1 MQLVHGGNMKNKLAV
16 AFSLLT
22 IGALLSGCSIGASN
36 VDAEPQDT
44 TQQSSEQSETA
55 QAEAETVPEESSNE
69 TLGQSNAVAKAE
81 SYLDFSAFSRKGLIE
96 QLEFEGFDTAD
107 AQYAVDK
114 VDPDWN
120 EQAALKAK
128 SYLEF
133 SSFSRTGLIDQ
144 LKFEGF
150 SDAEAEFG
158 ATAVGY

>member
-1 MQLVHGGNMKNKLAV
+1 MKNKTAM
-16 AFSLLT
+16 AFSLLA
-22 IGALLSGCSIGASN
+22 IGGLLSGCSLDSSN
-36 VDAEPQDT
+36 IETAPQET
-44 TQQSSEQSETA
+44 TQQSSGDSEA
-55 QAEAETVPEESSNE
+55 SQPEAETAPEESSNE

-107 AQYAVDK
+107 AEYAVDK
-114 VDPDWN
+114 VDPNWN

-150 SDAEAEFG
+150 SDKEAEFG

>member
-1 MQLVHGGNMKNKLAV
+1 MKNKTAMALA
-16 AFSLLT
+16 LLT
-22 IGALLSGCSIGASN
+22 IGGLLSGCSADASN
-36 VDAEPQDT
+36 SEAATQET
-44 TQQSSEQSETA
+44 TQQASGGSETS
-55 QAEAETVPEESSNE
+55 QPEAETGPEESSNE

-107 AQYAVDK
+107 AEYAVDK

-133 SSFSRTGLIDQ
+133 SSFSRSGLIDQ

-150 SDAEAEFG
+150 SDEEAEFG

>member
-1 MQLVHGGNMKNKLAV
+1 MKNKTAI
-16 AFSLLT
+16 AFSLLA
-22 IGALLSGCSIGASN
+22 IGGLLSGCSLEPSN
-36 VDAEPQDT
+36 IESALQET
-44 TQQSSEQSETA
+44 TQQSSEGSETS
-55 QAEAETVPEESSNE
+55 QPEADTAPEESSNE

-107 AQYAVDK
+107 AEYAVDK

-128 SYLEF
+128 SYLEV
-133 SSFSRTGLIDQ
+133 SSFSRKGLIDQ

-150 SDAEAEFG
+150 SDNEAEFG